1 LSKEDLKMSLPV
13 GTPFSAFSGGWHEY
27 RRNWGWLLTLGVISI
42 ILGLI
47 ALTDSVAVT
56 VVSMLVFGWILLIAG
71 IVEAVQAFRH
81 RRAGHLFLHSLNAV
95 LSFVVGLILLRHPL
109 AGALVMTLLLA
120 AYFTVAG
127 IFRIVDAVSLR
138 LPHWGWALAN
148 GIITLI
154 FGILVW
160 AQWLV
165 SGLWII
171 GMFIG
176 IDLIITGWTQIML
189 ALAVRRLSAPLAS
202 AAAAA
207 G

>member
-1 LSKEDLKMSLPV
+1 
-13 GTPFSAFSGGWHEY
+13 
-27 RRNWGWLLTLGVISI
+27 
-42 ILGLI
+42 
-47 ALTDSVAVT
+47 
-56 VVSMLVFGWILLIAG
+56 
-71 IVEAVQAFRH
+71 
-81 RRAGHLFLHSLNAV
+81 
-95 LSFVVGLILLRHPL
+95 
-109 AGALVMTLLLA
+109 MTLLLA

-127 IFRIVDAVSLR
+127 IFRIVDALSLR

-160 AQWLV
+160 AQWPV

-176 IDLIITGWTQIML
+176 IDLIVTGWTQVML
-189 ALAVRRLSAPLAS
+189 ALAVRKFKAPLAS
-202 AAAAA
+202 AAAA